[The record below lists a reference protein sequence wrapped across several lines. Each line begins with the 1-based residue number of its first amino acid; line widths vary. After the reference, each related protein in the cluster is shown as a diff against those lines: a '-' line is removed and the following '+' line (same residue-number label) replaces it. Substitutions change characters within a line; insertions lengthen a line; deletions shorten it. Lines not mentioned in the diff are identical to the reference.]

1 MQGPSFDID
10 GEFFKSNVMNYS
22 LGGSFNSRINLNLRE
37 DKGYTYGSQSGFTAN
52 ESDGSFY
59 LQTSVD
65 VEVTDS
71 ALTEI
76 INEFSNYSKNG
87 ITKEEL
93 DYTEK
98 SIANSDAL
106 KYETPRQKAQF
117 LSRIQRYNLDRE
129 YTKVQKQ
136 ILENISIDEINKL
149 AKKYINNEK
158 MIIVVVGN
166 KYTLKRS

>member
-1 MQGPSFDID
+1 
-10 GEFFKSNVMNYS
+10 MNYS

-37 DKGYTYGSQSGFTAN
+37 DKGYTYGTQSGFMAN

-76 INEFSNYSKNG
+76 INEFSNFNKNG
-87 ITKEEL
+87 ITQDEL
-93 DYTEK
+93 IYTRK
-98 SIANSDAL
+98 SITNSDAL
-106 KYETPRQKAQF
+106 RYETPRQKAQF
-117 LSRIQRYNLDRE
+117 LSRIQRYSLDRN

-136 ILENISIDEINKL
+136 VLENISIEEINNL
-149 AKKYINNEK
+149 AKKYINSEK

-166 KYTLKRS
+166 KYSLKNKLGKFGKVQEIKIK

>member
-1 MQGPSFDID
+1 
-10 GEFFKSNVMNYS
+10 MNYS

-93 DYTEK
+93 DYTRK

-166 KYTLKRS
+166 KYSLKDKLSKFGKVQEIKLK

>member
-1 MQGPSFDID
+1 MDHNQ
-10 GEFFKSNVMNYS
+10 
-22 LGGSFNSRINLNLRE
+22 
-37 DKGYTYGSQSGFTAN
+37 GFTAN

-93 DYTEK
+93 DYTR
-98 SIANSDAL
+98 DQL
-106 KYETPRQKAQF
+106 
-117 LSRIQRYNLDRE
+117 L
-129 YTKVQKQ
+129 
-136 ILENISIDEINKL
+136 
-149 AKKYINNEK
+149 
-158 MIIVVVGN
+158 
-166 KYTLKRS
+166 TLML